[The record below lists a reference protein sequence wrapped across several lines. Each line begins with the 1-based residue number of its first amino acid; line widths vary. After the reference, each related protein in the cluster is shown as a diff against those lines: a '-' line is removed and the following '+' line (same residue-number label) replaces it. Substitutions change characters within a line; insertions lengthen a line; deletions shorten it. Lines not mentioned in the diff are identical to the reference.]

1 MVIDIKNVEYGRF
14 LMADTSGDLD
24 IDVATVLPWFLPA
37 LLVGLSPAALPRLIP
52 TFLLWHLCASLVRVL
67 GALLVRDLL
76 TLLPWHLGT
85 ALTGLIPTAFHGNLL
100 AVLPRDLGT
109 LLSGHI
115 LALLLVRGPA
125 LLPGNF
131 LTFLARH
138 CPALSHIV
146 ALLDWNLGTMSLR
159 HLVALFVLVLMFLQ
173 AKETEQPEEREVK
186 EKEPAREVNHLRGS
200 FRDFSLT
207 YHLSCQEQTGFHTRW
222 RQMCSCLGIWFCT
235 WSHSSPGYDIPG
247 FQCPAYEHE
256 KTSYS
261 WNHIQ
266 GLHSSESQALDNI
279 LLLLPGS

>member
-1 MVIDIKNVEYGRF
+1 MVINIKNVEYGRF

-76 TLLPWHLGT
+76 TLLPWH
-85 ALTGLIPTAFHGNLL
+85 
-100 AVLPRDLGT
+100 
-109 LLSGHI
+109 I

-138 CPALSHIV
+138 GPALSHIV

-173 AKETEQPEEREVK
+173 AKETEQPK
-186 EKEPAREVNHLRGS
+186 KS
-200 FRDFSLT
+200 
-207 YHLSCQEQTGFHTRW
+207 
-222 RQMCSCLGIWFCT
+222 
-235 WSHSSPGYDIPG
+235 
-247 FQCPAYEHE
+247 
-256 KTSYS
+256 K
-261 WNHIQ
+261 
-266 GLHSSESQALDNI
+266 
-279 LLLLPGS
+279 

>member
-52 TFLLWHLCASLVRVL
+52 TFLLWHLCA
-67 GALLVRDLL
+67 LLVRDLL
-76 TLLPWHLGT
+76 TLLPWHLDA
-85 ALTGLIPTAFHGNLL
+85 ALTGLVPAAFHGNLL

-109 LLSGHI
+109 LLPGHM

-173 AKETEQPEEREVK
+173 AKETEQPK
-186 EKEPAREVNHLRGS
+186 KS
-200 FRDFSLT
+200 
-207 YHLSCQEQTGFHTRW
+207 
-222 RQMCSCLGIWFCT
+222 
-235 WSHSSPGYDIPG
+235 
-247 FQCPAYEHE
+247 
-256 KTSYS
+256 K
-261 WNHIQ
+261 
-266 GLHSSESQALDNI
+266 
-279 LLLLPGS
+279 LLLFLESNSSQRSQRSLD